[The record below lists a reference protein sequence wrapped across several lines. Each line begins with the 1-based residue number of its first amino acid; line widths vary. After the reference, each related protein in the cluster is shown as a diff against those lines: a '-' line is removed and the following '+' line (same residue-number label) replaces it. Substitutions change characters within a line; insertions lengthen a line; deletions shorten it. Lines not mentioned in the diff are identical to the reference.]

1 MKNTT
6 GYFTGTGTTRAITR
20 DRATGPGDTKLISL
34 PRVMHQR
41 GEWTLSGI
49 RDRFRRSPVL

>member
-6 GYFTGTGTTRAITR
+6 GYFTGTGTTRAIAR
-20 DRATGPGDTKLISL
+20 DRATGPGDTRLIPL
-34 PRVMHQR
+34 QRVMYQR
-41 GEWTLSGI
+41 GEWTLYGI